1 MAEQADDLI
10 TQLRADILALQ
21 EAAAAE
27 VLVVAQATA
36 AAAQAATVATQAA
49 VQQAAA
55 AAGQQGAA
63 VLPGPV
69 FTLAPALANTATF
82 LDLTSSSGAKHFK
95 GAIESLN
102 SHPFDFED
110 SADLQVFLDL
120 VLTKSQVWGWNN
132 IFNIPVVDPKTAVT
146 QSWNLLNHY
155 GMVPLASVRSH
166 ALTYYSTQSKQA
178 QDSFMLCQCLLGSLA
193 LDFLKVI
200 TADTTAYHLPAI
212 VAADG
217 DIPSGP
223 LLLKLIISRAH
234 VDTRATVSF
243 LRTSLTVLDEKMV
256 ELDSDV
262 VAFNSYVKAQVKALN
277 QRNQTTSDL
286 LINLIK
292 GYKKADDVEFQD
304 LIRRMINDYEE
315 GKDVTIKGLMDAT
328 DNKYRTRKLNKE
340 WSAPTKEQEQ
350 IVALTAQIDHM
361 RSAKPPK
368 QPRQSDAKKPKKD
381 KNSKW
386 AWKDVLPKGN
396 EPTTKLFESKQYH
409 VNCPYHKGQWV
420 CHTLDECFKNPANA
434 STSGDLP
441 SSGVSAATT
450 SSRRLQRAQL
460 AAALLDDGDDDG
472 AALADEDEGDI

>member
-146 QSWNLLNHY
+146 PQPLRNGALGFCSVPCFDLLLDPVETSPRFFHA
-155 GMVPLASVRSH
+155 VP
-166 ALTYYSTQSKQA
+166 
-178 QDSFMLCQCLLGSLA
+178 M
-193 LDFLKVI
+193 
-200 TADTTAYHLPAI
+200 PPW
-212 VAADG
+212 
-217 DIPSGP
+217 IPSIGLSQGYHCRYDGLSP
-223 LLLKLIISRAH
+223 
-234 VDTRATVSF
+234 
-243 LRTSLTVLDEKMV
+243 TSHC
-256 ELDSDV
+256 
-262 VAFNSYVKAQVKALN
+262 
-277 QRNQTTSDL
+277 
-286 LINLIK
+286 
-292 GYKKADDVEFQD
+292 G
-304 LIRRMINDYEE
+304 
-315 GKDVTIKGLMDAT
+315 
-328 DNKYRTRKLNKE
+328 
-340 WSAPTKEQEQ
+340 
-350 IVALTAQIDHM
+350 
-361 RSAKPPK
+361 
-368 QPRQSDAKKPKKD
+368 
-381 KNSKW
+381 
-386 AWKDVLPKGN
+386 
-396 EPTTKLFESKQYH
+396 
-409 VNCPYHKGQWV
+409 C
-420 CHTLDECFKNPANA
+420 
-434 STSGDLP
+434 
-441 SSGVSAATT
+441 
-450 SSRRLQRAQL
+450 
-460 AAALLDDGDDDG
+460 
-472 AALADEDEGDI
+472 

>member
-178 QDSFMLCQCLLGSLA
+178 QDSFMLCQCLLGSL
-193 LDFLKVI
+193 KTI

-217 DIPSGP
+217 DIPSRP

-234 VDTRATVSF
+234 VDTRASSGP
-243 LRTSLTVLDEKMV
+243 LSRSW
-256 ELDSDV
+256 
-262 VAFNSYVKAQVKALN
+262 
-277 QRNQTTSDL
+277 
-286 LINLIK
+286 
-292 GYKKADDVEFQD
+292 
-304 LIRRMINDYEE
+304 
-315 GKDVTIKGLMDAT
+315 
-328 DNKYRTRKLNKE
+328 TRK
-340 WSAPTKEQEQ
+340 WSSWTLLSWPST
-350 IVALTAQIDHM
+350 HM
-361 RSAKPPK
+361 
-368 QPRQSDAKKPKKD
+368 
-381 KNSKW
+381 
-386 AWKDVLPKGN
+386 
-396 EPTTKLFESKQYH
+396 
-409 VNCPYHKGQWV
+409 
-420 CHTLDECFKNPANA
+420 
-434 STSGDLP
+434 
-441 SSGVSAATT
+441 
-450 SSRRLQRAQL
+450 
-460 AAALLDDGDDDG
+460 
-472 AALADEDEGDI
+472 